1 MESSSFADVM
11 GGRNAGGPPKAA
23 AQEPVNQDEL
33 NDITKGEFRIES
45 LKMKNGETGE
55 LLWEGND
62 WDLTDDEE
70 QKVQFPSR
78 ML

>member
-1 MESSSFADVM
+1 MADVL
-11 GGRNAGGPPKAA
+11 GKRGDEGVPEVQAPNP
-23 AQEPVNQDEL
+23 DEL

-55 LLWEGND
+55 LLWQGSE

-70 QKVQFPSR
+70 QKVEFPAR